1 MSDRPWPV
9 AVEAVHLDR
18 RIKLRPL
25 RTRADRNEYL
35 QLRRDNSDWN
45 RPWDSSA
52 PVPLP
57 TGMSFAQMVR
67 QQDREA
73 KAGRLLPFVL
83 EVDGAMAG
91 QVHLFGI
98 SRGALLS
105 GSAGYWIAESLAGQ
119 GIMPFALAM
128 TMDHGF
134 GREGL
139 HRVEV
144 NIRPDNP
151 RSLRVV
157 QKLGLRDE
165 GLRERYLHI
174 DGKWRD
180 HRTFALTTED
190 LDGESVVDRLNRL
203 SRQSLPRHT
212 E

>member
-1 MSDRPWPV
+1 
-9 AVEAVHLDR
+9 
-18 RIKLRPL
+18 
-25 RTRADRNEYL
+25 
-35 QLRRDNSDWN
+35 
-45 RPWDSSA
+45 
-52 PVPLP
+52 
-57 TGMSFAQMVR
+57 
-67 QQDREA
+67 
-73 KAGRLLPFVL
+73 
-83 EVDGAMAG
+83 
-91 QVHLFGI
+91 
-98 SRGALLS
+98 
-105 GSAGYWIAESLAGQ
+105 
-119 GIMPFALAM
+119 M

-134 GREGL
+134 EREGL

-190 LDGESVVDRLNRL
+190 LGGESVVDRLNRL

>member
-1 MSDRPWPV
+1 M
-9 AVEAVHLDR
+9 
-18 RIKLRPL
+18 
-25 RTRADRNEYL
+25 
-35 QLRRDNSDWN
+35 RRDNSDWN
-45 RPWDSSA
+45 RPWDSSP

-134 GREGL
+134 EREGL